1 MPDARGWI
9 AIGLLALTLYIFTLL
24 AINPALANIQLFGV
38 LATAVISGGLG
49 AMIGFYYGSA
59 KSGDT
64 KDATIAKAL
73 DKDTP

>member
-9 AIGLLALTLYIFTLL
+9 AIGLLGLTIYIFTLL
-24 AINPALANIQLFGV
+24 ALNPALASIQLFGV
-38 LATAVISGGLG
+38 LATAVISGGFG
-49 AMIGFYYGSA
+49 AMVGFYYGSA

-73 DKDTP
+73 DKDT